1 MAEWTLPLL
10 AAAGWFEE
18 DPPIPRAQGID
29 LAVGRPALDTVDP
42 IQRRRLSRLARGALH
57 CALRVAPPG
66 DLRLV
71 YASRHGESDRTIGL
85 LRDLASGVDVS
96 PAAFSMSVHN
106 AVPGLLS
113 ILAGNRAP
121 ISAVAAGSESFGY
134 GLLAAAAAWKA
145 DPAQQ
150 VLFLY
155 GEDRLPELWAP
166 FVPEVPPH
174 ALALLLGA
182 GGRDLVLAWDPER
195 RGSEPGNLQSLHFFG
210 RLAQVSGLGPWTGP
224 TGAWDWRLA

>member
-1 MAEWTLPLL
+1 MAEWTLPLM

-18 DPPIPRAQGID
+18 DPALPAAASID
-29 LAVGRPALDTVDP
+29 LAVGRPVLDAVDP
-42 IQRRRLSRLARGALH
+42 LQRRRLSRLARGVLH

-66 DLRLV
+66 DLRMV
-71 YASRHGESDRTIGL
+71 FASRHGESDRTLAI
-85 LRDLASGVDVS
+85 LRDLAAEVEIS

-113 ILAGNRAP
+113 ILAGNHAS

-134 GLLAAAAAWKA
+134 GLMAAFAAWKA
-145 DPAQQ
+145 GPDRPM
-150 VLFLY
+150 LFLY

-166 FVPEVPPH
+166 HTPAVAPH

-182 GGRDLVLAWDPER
+182 GGRDLAMTWDPSIRSE
-195 RGSEPGNLQSLHFFG
+195 EPGNLQSLHFFE
-210 RLAQVSGLGPWTGP
+210 RLAGLPCPSAWTGP